1 MTGKV
6 ATTDSEID
14 GCSKAIEPGG
24 AGLLSSAAGAGAGL
38 DAGAN
43 FATDQADASE
53 ADSGNDEGVGSSGED
68 CAETGADADAIEDT
82 GKGIG
87 SRAGL
92 VGGIVVEI

>member
-24 AGLLSSAAGAGAGL
+24 AALLGSEAGAGL